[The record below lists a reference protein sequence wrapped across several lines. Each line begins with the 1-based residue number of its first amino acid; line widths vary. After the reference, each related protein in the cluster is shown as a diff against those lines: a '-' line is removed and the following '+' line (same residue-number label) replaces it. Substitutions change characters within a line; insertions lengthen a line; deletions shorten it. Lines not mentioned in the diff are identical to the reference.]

1 MRSPFLIVTIA
12 VTVGVLFDT
21 TVKYVALEVSVI
33 TITAWRF
40 VFGSV
45 IALGIYTARGGRMPT
60 MGAIRFHALR
70 GLVHMITATSFFW
83 SLTQIALAEAT
94 ALGFTSALMVPP
106 LARVVLGERISPL
119 SVGALIVGFAGALFA
134 LSAGAA
140 GAPEDGNRFLG
151 ALAALIAALGYAT
164 GLVLIRLRTRTED
177 SLLITMFGNVAPGVY
192 LFGLLLISQVFVD
205 SGPPLFMAS
214 WQYALVAMVGFLAF
228 SMWWLMAQAY
238 RHAEAQKLAPFEYL
252 ALPLS
257 VLLGWV
263 MFGEQ
268 PQWQLYVGA
277 LIVVGSCLAV
287 AFEDKLFVRPRL
299 RQT

>member
-1 MRSPFLIVTIA
+1 MTIA

-21 TVKYVALEVSVI
+21 TVKYVALDVSVI

-45 IALGIYTARGGRMPT
+45 LALSIYLARGGRLPS
-60 MGAIRFHALR
+60 AEALRFHGMR
-70 GLVHMITATSFFW
+70 GFLHVITATSFFW

-106 LARVVLGERISPL
+106 IARVILGERISPL
-119 SVGALIVGFAGALFA
+119 SVAALVVGFTGALFA
-134 LSAGAA
+134 LSAGAT
-140 GAPEDGNRFLG
+140 GAPEDGNRLLG
-151 ALAALIAALGYAT
+151 AAAALVAALGYAT
-164 GLVLIRLRTRTED
+164 GIVLIRLRTRTED
-177 SLLITMFGNVAPGVY
+177 SLLITMFGNVVPAII
-192 LFGLLLISQVFVD
+192 LFSLLLISQSVM
-205 SGPPLFMAS
+205 SQGPPLTMNAG
-214 WQYALVAMVGFLAF
+214 QYGLVALVGFLAF

-277 LIVVGSCLAV
+277 LIVVASCLAV

-299 RQT
+299 NQS